1 MCFRWNTMFKNKY
14 EMALSI
20 PFGFLQKNIHHNS
33 MFEKYVL
40 HHYENIET
48 NHNLQTSHIL
58 CLNET
63 KLKTK

>member
-1 MCFRWNTMFKNKY
+1 MKYNVQEQIWNGTFY
-14 EMALSI
+14 PI
-20 PFGFLQKNIHHNS
+20 FGFLQENIHHNS

-40 HHYENIET
+40 CHYENIET

>member
-1 MCFRWNTMFKNKY
+1 MFKNNY

-20 PFGFLQKNIHHNS
+20 PFLDSFKKTHHNS

-40 HHYENIET
+40 LHYENIET